1 MSAPVKINFKVY
13 QGSTFREV
21 FRWESSTKV
30 YVPIQAIAKSAPVLI
45 TTSEPHGI
53 PVGWRAR
60 VTGVSGMKEIN
71 STVDQYHVVTGTTI
85 NTLEF
90 NEINA
95 TTFTTYTSG
104 GIVEYNQPVPL
115 NGYTGRLQIRQKVDS
130 ADIILELTTENDG
143 VVIDTAYNTITI
155 QMTDEQTAAFNFQTA
170 VYSLELQKNGEVVAF
185 CNGNLTLV
193 KEVTR

>member
-1 MSAPVKINFKVY
+1 MAAPVKINFKVY

-71 STVDQYHVVTGTTI
+71 STVDEYHLVTATTI
-85 NTLEF
+85 NSLEF

-95 TTFTTYTSG
+95 TTFTNYTSG
-104 GIVEYNQPVPL
+104 GIVEYNQPVAL
-115 NGYTGRLQIRQKVDS
+115 NGYTGKMQLRLKLDS
-130 ADIILELTTENDG
+130 TDVILELTTENG
-143 VVIDTAYNTITI
+143 GIVIDNNYYTITI

-170 VYSLELQKNGEVVAF
+170 VYSLELEKNGEVVAF
-185 CNGNLTLV
+185 CNGNLTLI